1 MCIIWRH
8 QQSISFATSQDTTFQ
23 YAHAMT
29 EPEESNQARDT
40 GEQPKGMHR
49 GWGIVAASGIF
60 HGLFGGL
67 YHTGI
72 SVYFLPLLRDFQIS
86 RTTLSLA
93 FSLRTLEGGI
103 EGPLAGYM
111 VDRFGPRSVIVFGV
125 VAGGVGFILLA
136 TTRSYPMFLLVFLGL
151 LTVGFSAPFHGM
163 AYSINQ
169 WFRLRLGI
177 AMSLAASGS
186 AIGGFLLTPA
196 VAWVVLNPDLGWR
209 WAAFISGLILL
220 VVGPPLAF
228 AFRRPTET
236 EAVADEAPRIQA
248 GSTSAE
254 TPRVYEDFTVM
265 EALHTRTYWILAL
278 AIGLRLTA
286 QSALMVHL
294 IPILV
299 SRQVDEDVGASLVA
313 LMALAR
319 LPSMI
324 GAGWLADR
332 WSRPKVSAL
341 SMVAGVMAAGTAVWW
356 PGGLSTG
363 VGFVLLF
370 AVAQASNSITWALI
384 GQFFG
389 RRSFGTLRG
398 GVTMVQSLMATGGPI
413 AAGWVFDR
421 WGNYTNALLGVA
433 ALYLVSAV
441 VFWGLK
447 EPTRPASWVASAAAR
462 DAPGIQ

>member
-1 MCIIWRH
+1 
-8 QQSISFATSQDTTFQ
+8 
-23 YAHAMT
+23 MT
-29 EPEESNQARDT
+29 EQEESNRAEDT
-40 GEQPKGMHR
+40 GEQPRGMYR
-49 GWGIVAASGIF
+49 GWGIVAASGVF

-125 VAGGVGFILLA
+125 AAGGVGFLLLA
-136 TTRSYPMFLLVFLGL
+136 ATRSYPMFLLVFLGL

-169 WFRLRLGI
+169 WFRRRLGI
-177 AMSLAASGS
+177 AMSLAAAGS

-196 VAWVVLNPDLGWR
+196 VAWVVLNDDLGWR
-209 WAAFISGLILL
+209 WAAVMSGLILL
-220 VVGPPLAF
+220 VIGPPLAF
-228 AFRRPTET
+228 AFRKPTEE
-236 EAVADEAPRIQA
+236 EAAADEAPRIPVGTA
-248 GSTSAE
+248 AAE
-254 TPRVYEDFTVM
+254 TPRVYEDFTVR

-299 SRQVDEDVGASLVA
+299 SRQVDEGVGASLVA
-313 LMALAR
+313 LMALVR

-341 SMVAGVMAAGTAVWW
+341 SMVAGVMAAGTALWG
-356 PGGLSTG
+356 PDGLSTG
-363 VGFVLLF
+363 VGFVLMF

-389 RRSFGTLRG
+389 RSSFGTLRG
-398 GVTMVQSLMATGGPI
+398 GVTMVQSLMSTGGPI
-413 AAGWVFDR
+413 TAGWVFDR
-421 WGNYTNALLGVA
+421 WGNYTNALVGIGA
-433 ALYLVSAV
+433 IYLVSAV
-441 VFWGLK
+441 VFWTLK
-447 EPTRPASWVASAAAR
+447 DPTRPADRVPSVAAR
-462 DAPGIQ
+462 DTPGIR

>member
-1 MCIIWRH
+1 
-8 QQSISFATSQDTTFQ
+8 
-23 YAHAMT
+23 MT
-29 EPEESNQARDT
+29 EQEESNQAGDT
-40 GEQPKGMHR
+40 GEQPRGIYR

-125 VAGGVGFILLA
+125 VAGGVGFLLLSA
-136 TTRSYPMFLLVFLGL
+136 TRSYPIFLLVFLGL

-169 WFRLRLGI
+169 WFRVRLGM
-177 AMSLAASGS
+177 AMSLAAAGS

-196 VAWVVLNPDLGWR
+196 VAWVVLNDDLGWR
-209 WAAFISGLILL
+209 WAAIISGLILL
-220 VVGPPLAF
+220 VIGPPLAF
-228 AFRRPTET
+228 AFRRPTEE
-236 EAVADEAPRIQA
+236 EAAVDEAPRSVVGTTA
-248 GSTSAE
+248 GE
-254 TPRVYEDFTVM
+254 TPRVFEDFTVR
-265 EALHTRTYWILAL
+265 EALHTRIYWVLAL

-294 IPILV
+294 VPILV
-299 SRQVDEDVGASLVA
+299 SRQVDESVGASLVA

-341 SMVAGVMAAGTAVWW
+341 SMVAGVLASGAVLWG
-356 PGGLSTG
+356 PDGIRTG

-389 RRSFGTLRG
+389 RTSFGTLRG
-398 GVTMVQSLMATGGPI
+398 GVTMVQSLMSTGGPI

-421 WGNYTNALLGVA
+421 WGNYTNALLGIGV
-433 ALYLVSAV
+433 LYLVSAV

-447 EPTRPASWVASAAAR
+447 EPMKPMSRVPSAAAR
-462 DAPGIQ
+462 DTPDVG

>member
-1 MCIIWRH
+1 
-8 QQSISFATSQDTTFQ
+8 
-23 YAHAMT
+23 MT
-29 EPEESNQARDT
+29 EPEESNQAQDM
-40 GEQPKGMHR
+40 GEQPRGMHR
-49 GWGIVAASGIF
+49 GWGIVAVSGIF

-72 SVYFLPLLRDFQIS
+72 SVYFLPLLRDFQVS

-196 VAWVVLNPDLGWR
+196 VAWVVLNPALGWR

-228 AFRRPTET
+228 AFRRPTEA
-236 EAVADEAPRIQA
+236 EAAADEAPRIQA
-248 GSTSAE
+248 GSTGAE
-254 TPRVYEDFTVM
+254 TPRVHEDFTVM

-286 QSALMVHL
+286 QSAVMVHL

-299 SRQVDEDVGASLVA
+299 SRQVDEGVGASLVA

-341 SMVAGVMAAGTAVWW
+341 SMVAGAMAAGTAVWW
-356 PGGLSTG
+356 PGGLSTA
-363 VGFVLLF
+363 VGFILLF

-398 GVTMVQSLMATGGPI
+398 GVTMVQSLMSTGGPI

-447 EPTRPASWVASAAAR
+447 EPTRPAS
-462 DAPGIQ
+462 

>member
-1 MCIIWRH
+1 
-8 QQSISFATSQDTTFQ
+8 
-23 YAHAMT
+23 MT
-29 EPEESNQARDT
+29 EPQEANQARDT
-40 GEQPKGMHR
+40 GQQARGMHR
-49 GWGIVAASGIF
+49 GWWIVVVSGIF

-72 SVYFLPLLRDFQIS
+72 SVYFLPLIRDFQIS

-125 VAGGVGFILLA
+125 VTGGLGFILLA

-151 LTVGFSAPFHGM
+151 LTIGFSTPFHGI
-163 AYSINQ
+163 AFSINQ
-169 WFRLRLGI
+169 WFRRRLGI
-177 AMSLAASGS
+177 AMSLAATGS
-186 AIGGFLLTPA
+186 AVGGFLLTPA

-209 WAAFISGLILL
+209 WAAVISGLILL
-220 VVGPPLAF
+220 IIGPPLAL
-228 AFRRPTET
+228 AYRKPTEA
-236 EAVADEAPRIQA
+236 EAAMDEAPPA
-248 GSTSAE
+248 PVGTASGE
-254 TPRVYEDFTVM
+254 TPRVYEDFTVR
-265 EALHTRTYWILAL
+265 EALHTPTYWILAL

-299 SRQVDEDVGASLVA
+299 SRQVDEGVGASLLA

-341 SMVAGVMAAGTAVWW
+341 SMVAGVMASGVALWG
-356 PGGLSTG
+356 PDGLSTG
-363 VGFVLLF
+363 VGFILLF

-389 RRSFGTLRG
+389 RRNFGTLRG
-398 GVTMVQSLMATGGPI
+398 GVTMVQSLMSTGGPI
-413 AAGWVFDR
+413 TAGWVFDR
-421 WGNYTNALLGVA
+421 WGNYSNALMGIV
-433 ALYLVSAV
+433 ALYLVSAF

-447 EPTRPASWVASAAAR
+447 EPTRPVSRVPSVAAGET
-462 DAPGIQ
+462 PGIR

>member
-1 MCIIWRH
+1 
-8 QQSISFATSQDTTFQ
+8 
-23 YAHAMT
+23 MT
-29 EPEESNQARDT
+29 EPEEATRGRDT
-40 GEQPKGMHR
+40 GEHPADLRR
-49 GWGIVAASGIF
+49 GWRIVAISGIF

-72 SVYFLPLLRDFQIS
+72 SVYFLPLIRDFQIS

-111 VDRFGPRSVIVFGV
+111 VDRYGPRSVIVFGV
-125 VAGGVGFILLA
+125 ITGGLGFMLLA
-136 TTRSYPMFLLVFLGL
+136 ATRSFPMFLVVFLGL

-169 WFRLRLGI
+169 WFRRRLGI
-177 AMSLAASGS
+177 AMSLAAAGS

-196 VAWVVLNPDLGWR
+196 VAWVVLNDDLGWR
-209 WAAFISGLILL
+209 WAAVISGFILL
-220 VVGPPLAF
+220 VVGPPLAL
-228 AFRRPTET
+228 AFRRPTEA
-236 EAVADEAPRIQA
+236 EAAVDEAPPIRVGSEA
-248 GSTSAE
+248 GE
-254 TPRVYEDFTVM
+254 PRRVYEEFTVR
-265 EALHTRTYWILAL
+265 EALRTRTYWILAV

-299 SRQVDEDVGASLVA
+299 SRQVDEGVGASLLA

-341 SMVAGVMAAGTAVWW
+341 SMVAGVLAAGAAVWG
-356 PGGLSTG
+356 PDGLRTG
-363 VGFVLLF
+363 VAFVLLF

-398 GVTMVQSLMATGGPI
+398 GVTMVQSLMSTGGPI

-421 WGNYTNALLGVA
+421 WGDYTNALLGVV
-433 ALYLVSAV
+433 ALYMISAV
-441 VFWGLK
+441 VFWRLR
-447 EPTRPASWVASAAAR
+447 EPVRPAGRVPTVPAR
-462 DAPGIQ
+462 DGPDDR